1 MKQIKMRVQAGK
13 PLISTLEQ
21 KLASKGIKNATI
33 VTSLG
38 ALKDMEL
45 ITIYSHATDEPPE
58 HFSKKI
64 EEKVELIGNG
74 LVEDGKVHLHIVGGA
89 EGGRAIAGHLVEG
102 TVTYFVDIVVL
113 VG

>member
-13 PLISTLEQ
+13 PLIATLEQ
-21 KLASKGIKNATI
+21 EFAKKGIKNATI
-33 VTSLG
+33 VTVLG

-64 EEKVELIGNG
+64 EEKVELLGNG
-74 LVEDGKVHLHIVGGA
+74 QLEDGKVHLHIVGGA
-89 EGGRAIAGHLVEG
+89 EGGRAIAGHLADG
-102 TVTYFVDIVVL
+102 TVTYFVDVIAL